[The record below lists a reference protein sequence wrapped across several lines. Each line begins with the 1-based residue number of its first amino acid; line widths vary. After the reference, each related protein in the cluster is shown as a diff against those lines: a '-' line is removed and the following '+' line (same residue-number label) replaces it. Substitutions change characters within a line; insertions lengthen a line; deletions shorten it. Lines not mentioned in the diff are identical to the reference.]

1 MRQFVCVIVTLIGVG
16 SLLLGGCS
24 GGGGS
29 DQLPTRSNTSLAV
42 PSECIAYCTFVCSKV
57 GICNNLSKDD
67 VNTCANTCVNT
78 IEQQGLATG
87 TSCNAAA
94 NQAAAASCSQ
104 LANLLGLPSAPRA
117 VAVNESVNIPEMFG
131 EAAAITAQQ

>member
-1 MRQFVCVIVTLIGVG
+1 MTSFPLVYICDTFYQCFRRANIVIVHRVKECYMRQFVCVIVTLIGVG

-57 GICNNLSKDD
+57 GICNNLSQDD

-78 IEQQGLATG
+78 IEQQGLA
-87 TSCNAAA
+87 
-94 NQAAAASCSQ
+94 
-104 LANLLGLPSAPRA
+104 
-117 VAVNESVNIPEMFG
+117 
-131 EAAAITAQQ
+131 